1 MNCNLELRAKTNT
14 FLYSSYSTIAFTCQK
29 GLDCLRIV
37 VLFWSARLVVWV
49 QDVIQYSQVYL
60 SLVLF
65 FSVKISNTIPS
76 CLSWLS
82 IRQLAMLESFEKKS
96 HSWKDALMRL
106 VCRIP
111 DDWLRMAQ
119 SIMDSAFL
127 EQVVLWSLRL
137 QSEQARRIKPLSC
150 VILLSL
156 FQFLPPGFHLSS
168 FSDISFW

>member
-1 MNCNLELRAKTNT
+1 MNCNLELRAKINT
-14 FLYSSYSTIAFTCQK
+14 FLYSSYSTRAFTCQK
-29 GLDCLRIV
+29 GLDCLRIA
-37 VLFWSARLVVWV
+37 VLFRSVRLVVWV

-65 FSVKISNTIPS
+65 FSVKFLIPFLHA
-76 CLSWLS
+76 CPGF
-82 IRQLAMLESFEKKS
+82 RQLAMLESFEKKNR
-96 HSWKDALMRL
+96 SWKHTLMRL

-119 SIMDSAFL
+119 FIVDSAFL

-137 QSEQARRIKPLSC
+137 QYEQARKIKPLSC
-150 VILLSL
+150 VILSPL

-168 FSDISFW
+168 CSAIPFW